1 VNPQNGK
8 KFALTVV
15 LAGRQQTGGG
25 YHQALSNL
33 RMLLRSIHSSVDVSV
48 LDVRGTF
55 EGPLREL
62 QSEGLLEPRR
72 VLTLPRR
79 LESLR
84 DRVVADRGLAY
95 RLIRWFLRIT
105 GREIEM
111 TEVTRFLDTS
121 DCDLVYFASPFPEA
135 SQLQQKPFV
144 WTLWDLCHLDS
155 PEFPEVRT
163 SGKFEEREVHNA
175 ACLRKASLV
184 VVDSNELREKA
195 ERYYGANPEKFV
207 VIPFGP
213 SSTIVQ
219 GTKDAGALP
228 PQISSLQRPYF
239 FYPAQL
245 WMHKNH
251 RTIVEALALLDA
263 RGKHYDAVFVG
274 KDHGAQ
280 RSLAAFIES
289 IGMTERAHFLG
300 YVADDV
306 LPALYSGSEALVM
319 ASYFGPTNIPPL
331 EAFLF
336 RVPVIASN
344 QHTDQLG
351 EAAIFF
357 DPDSAEELATAME
370 GVRNKA
376 EKSRLVAAGA
386 ARLDDLTARR
396 DQGAQ
401 ELSEALLK
409 LKKRLLL

>member
-1 VNPQNGK
+1 MNANTGTTL
-8 KFALTVV
+8 ALTVV
-15 LAGRQQTGGG
+15 LSGRQQTGGG
-25 YHQALSNL
+25 YHQAVSNL
-33 RMLLRSIHSSVDVSV
+33 RMLMRTLHSSVDVSV

-55 EGPLREL
+55 EGPLQEL
-62 QSEGLLEPRR
+62 QSEGLLEPHK

-79 LESLR
+79 LGSFR
-84 DRVVADRGLAY
+84 DRVVADRGLGY
-95 RLIRWFLRIT
+95 RLIRWALRMT

-121 DCDLVYFASPFPEA
+121 DCDLVYFVSPFPEA
-135 SQLQQKPFV
+135 SELQQKPFV

-175 ACLRKASLV
+175 ACLRKAALV
-184 VVDSNELREKA
+184 VVDSSELRDKA

-219 GTKDAGALP
+219 GAKDASALP
-228 PQISSLQRPYF
+228 PRIGSLSRPYF

-251 RTIVEALALLDA
+251 RAIVEALALLDA

-274 KDHGAQ
+274 KDHGAE

-289 IGMTERAHFLG
+289 IGMTDRAHFLG
-300 YVADDV
+300 YVADDE
-306 LPALYSGSEALVM
+306 LPALYSGSQALIM

-331 EAFLF
+331 EAFLL
-336 RVPVIASN
+336 RVPVIAST
-344 QHTDQLG
+344 QHQEQLS
-351 EAAIFF
+351 EAALLF
-357 DPDSAEELATAME
+357 DPDNPEELADAME
-370 GVRNKA
+370 ATQAKA
-376 EKSRLVAAGA
+376 ERARLVAAGK
-386 ARLDDLTARR
+386 ARLDHLATWRE
-396 DQGAQ
+396 QGAK
-401 ELSEALLK
+401 ELLEAILK
-409 LKKRLLL
+409 LKKRLLR

>member
-1 VNPQNGK
+1 MNPKNGAK
-8 KFALTVV
+8 LALTVV
-15 LAGRQQTGGG
+15 LSVGQQTGGG
-25 YHQALSNL
+25 YHQAVSNL
-33 RMLLRSIHSSVDVSV
+33 RMLLRSLHSSVDVSV
-48 LDVRGTF
+48 LDARGTF
-55 EGPLREL
+55 QGPLQAL
-62 QSEGLLEPRR
+62 QSEGLLEPHR
-72 VLTLPRR
+72 VLALPRR
-79 LESLR
+79 LGSFR
-84 DRVVADRGLAY
+84 DRVVADRALGY
-95 RLIRWFLRIT
+95 RLIRWGLRMT
-105 GREIEM
+105 GRDVEM
-111 TEVTRFLDTS
+111 TAVTRFLDTS

-135 SQLQQKPFV
+135 SELQQKPCV

-163 SGKFEEREVHNA
+163 SGKFEEREAHNA
-175 ACLRKASLV
+175 ACLRKAALV
-184 VVDSNELREKA
+184 VVDSDELREKA
-195 ERYYGANPEKFV
+195 ERYYGVNPEKFV

-213 SSTIVQ
+213 SSSIAQ
-219 GTKDAGALP
+219 GANDASALP

-274 KDHGAQ
+274 KDHGAE

-289 IGMTERAHFLG
+289 IGMTDRAHFLG

-331 EAFLF
+331 EAFLL

-344 QHTDQLG
+344 QHRDQLG

-357 DPDSAEELATAME
+357 DPDAPEELADAME
-370 GVRNKA
+370 ATQNKA

-386 ARLDDLTARR
+386 ARLDYLTIRR
-396 DQGAQ
+396 DQGAKD
-401 ELSEALLK
+401 LSETLLK
-409 LKKRLLL
+409 LQKRLLL

>member
-1 VNPQNGK
+1 
-8 KFALTVV
+8 
-15 LAGRQQTGGG
+15 
-25 YHQALSNL
+25 
-33 RMLLRSIHSSVDVSV
+33 
-48 LDVRGTF
+48 
-55 EGPLREL
+55 
-62 QSEGLLEPRR
+62 
-72 VLTLPRR
+72 
-79 LESLR
+79 
-84 DRVVADRGLAY
+84 
-95 RLIRWFLRIT
+95 LRIT
-105 GREIEM
+105 GRDIAM

-135 SQLQQKPFV
+135 SELQQKPFV

-163 SGKFEEREVHNA
+163 SGKFEEREAHNA
-175 ACLRKASLV
+175 ACLRKAALV
-184 VVDSNELREKA
+184 VVDSDELREKA
-195 ERYYGANPEKFV
+195 ELYYGVNPEKFV

-213 SSTIVQ
+213 SSSIAQ
-219 GTKDAGALP
+219 GAKDASALP

-274 KDHGAQ
+274 KDHGAG

-289 IGMTERAHFLG
+289 IGMTDRAHFLG
-300 YVADDV
+300 YVADDM

-319 ASYFGPTNIPPL
+319 AGYFGPTNIPPL
-331 EAFLF
+331 EAFLL

-344 QHTDQLG
+344 QHRDQLG

-357 DPDSAEELATAME
+357 DPDAPEELADAME
-370 GVRNKA
+370 ATQKKA

-386 ARLDDLTARR
+386 ARLDYLTIRR
-396 DQGAQ
+396 DQGAKD
-401 ELSEALLK
+401 LSETLLK
-409 LKKRLLL
+409 LQKRLLL

>member
-1 VNPQNGK
+1 MNPKNGTR
-8 KFALTVV
+8 FALTVV

-25 YHQALSNL
+25 YHQAVSNL
-33 RMLLRSIHSSVDVSV
+33 RMLLRSLHSSVDVSV

-55 EGPLREL
+55 QGPLQAL
-62 QSEGLLEPRR
+62 QSEGLLEPHR

-79 LESLR
+79 LGSFR
-84 DRVVADRGLAY
+84 DRVVADRGLGY
-95 RLIRWFLRIT
+95 RLIRWGLRIT
-105 GREIEM
+105 GRDIEM
-111 TEVTRFLDTS
+111 TEVTRFLDSS

-163 SGKFEEREVHNA
+163 SGKFEEREAHNA
-175 ACLRKASLV
+175 ACLRKAALV
-184 VVDSNELREKA
+184 VVDSDELREKA
-195 ERYYGANPEKFV
+195 ERYYGVNPEKFV

-213 SSTIVQ
+213 SSSIAQ
-219 GTKDAGALP
+219 GAKDASALP

-274 KDHGAQ
+274 KDHGAE

-289 IGMTERAHFLG
+289 IGMTDRAHFLG

-331 EAFLF
+331 EAFLL

-344 QHTDQLG
+344 QHRDQLG

-357 DPDSAEELATAME
+357 DPDAPEELADAME
-370 GVRNKA
+370 ATQKKA

-386 ARLDDLTARR
+386 ARLDYLTIRR
-396 DQGAQ
+396 DQGAKD
-401 ELSEALLK
+401 LSETLLK
-409 LKKRLLL
+409 LQKRLLL